1 MLLIASKFLARD
13 QMDLVVF
20 ELLLRCIWRRV
31 RKASRSDQVR
41 PVFEC
46 LTVFSNKDTKKNQF
60 VRIINI
66 FVPYFVSRLFVS
78 VHLF

>member
-20 ELLLRCIWRRV
+20 ELLLRYIWRSV
-31 RKASRSDQVR
+31 RKASRSDQVG

-46 LTVFSNKDTKKNQF
+46 LTVFSNKDT
-60 VRIINI
+60 
-66 FVPYFVSRLFVS
+66 P
-78 VHLF
+78 